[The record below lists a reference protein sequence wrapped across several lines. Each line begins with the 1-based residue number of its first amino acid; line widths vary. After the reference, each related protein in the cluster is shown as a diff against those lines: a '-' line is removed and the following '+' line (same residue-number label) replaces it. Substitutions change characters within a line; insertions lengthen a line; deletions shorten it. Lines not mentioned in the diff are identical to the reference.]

1 MKAAELRQSILQAA
15 VQGNLVPQNLHDE
28 PASELIKRIRQE
40 KARLVKEGK
49 IKKEKPLPSIT
60 ENEILYDLPDGWV
73 WCRLSDLV
81 SFYDNSIRRGPFG
94 SAIRKD
100 MFVPYSDDVY
110 KIYEQGNA
118 IRKTVNYGTYY
129 ISKEQY
135 SKLKSFAVIP
145 GDIIISCA
153 GTLGE
158 TFVIP
163 DDAPKGIINQ
173 ALLKLNINHAIMSI
187 DFFIIMFKAI
197 IQRQIVLSSLGS
209 AMKNL
214 TSIVW
219 LKESVVFPLPPLAEQ
234 QRIVTKVDELMALCD
249 EFEAAEKELDELEIH
264 FAEFLPKSILQA
276 AVQGKI
282 VPQNV
287 HDETAS
293 ELLKR
298 IKQEK
303 SKLVKEGKIKKEK
316 PLPPIAEDEIPY
328 DLPDGWV
335 WCRLGDVCTI
345 NPRNQITDDT
355 EVSFTPMA
363 LISNV
368 YFEGHKQELRQW
380 GEVKNGFTHYAEN
393 DVVVAKITPCFQNGK
408 SCIMQNLRNGYGAG
422 TTELHVLRSIEVQP
436 AYILIYVKH
445 PEFLLEG
452 ERNMTGTAG
461 QQRVPTEY
469 LKRCLF
475 PLPPLAEQQRI
486 VAKVDELMAL
496 CDELKNARNL
506 LIKPAT
512 SNVVPFQP
520 KEENVEELLIA
531 ARGDASQGLSNK
543 AQHDADELLGD

>member
-118 IRKTVNYGTYY
+118 IMKTVNYGTYY